1 MTIATVKMATP
12 LDSVLIPATI
22 STTTKLT
29 PQPKR

>member
-12 LDSVLIPATI
+12 LDSVLSAATI